1 MQIQQINPMIIVVLH
16 ILQEFR
22 EDLWSN
28 FKAWLIEEILNVL
41 LNDELVAF
49 NIEILEERID
59 CQEFFT
65 QNEKHLRDNF
75 FVFLIRYCAN
85 NWIKG
90 KKEFAKG

>member
-28 FKAWLIEEILNVL
+28 FKAWLIEEILNIL

-75 FVFLIRYCAN
+75 FVLLVRYCVN
-85 NWIKG
+85 N
-90 KKEFAKG
+90 